1 MNDKTKVYMKALP
14 GATSI
19 LFEDG
24 LTVKA
29 GSSSLTVTQESD
41 EVFSFL
47 MPKSAVTISARFA
60 TGGYCGNTQVNNGHN
75 LIWSLD
81 DGELA
86 FQKNSFAQG
95 DDLTMGNN
103 APWSTLASDIK
114 AVDLNHVTSIGS
126 NAFTRCTNLVGL
138 ELPATPVVTVGDNA
152 FASQMVLIIPAE
164 SWDSYQEA
172 GWAAYAEQTAKD
184 KETLTLANGLQWRTY
199 YSKVGRTLPEGLK
212 AYTVTNIGYAEVVT
226 SEPLNYVPAGQAVL
240 IENSAKTASI
250 AEAVTSLETC
260 LLTTDE
266 SNLLQWIT
274 EPTTVSA
281 GQGYTLYRDEFVK
294 VSSGTL
300 PAGVAF
306 LPAQG
311 SSASRLGIFISET
324 TGIEATEK
332 TASENAI
339 FYNLKGQR
347 VDKPT
352 VKGLYLRN
360 GKKVII
366 K

>member
-1 MNDKTKVYMKALP
+1 M
-14 GATSI
+14 
-19 LFEDG
+19 
-24 LTVKA
+24 
-29 GSSSLTVTQESD
+29 
-41 EVFSFL
+41 
-47 MPKSAVTISARFA
+47 
-60 TGGYCGNTQVNNGHN
+60 
-75 LIWSLD
+75 
-81 DGELA
+81 
-86 FQKNSFAQG
+86 
-95 DDLTMGNN
+95 
-103 APWSTLASDIK
+103 
-114 AVDLNHVTSIGS
+114 
-126 NAFTRCTNLVGL
+126 
-138 ELPATPVVTVGDNA
+138 TVGDNA